1 MDLLPWDRSA
11 PAPAASAPRHAPK
24 LLPQPQPHLPHPR
37 AHLPATPVLPPPP
50 RPPAP
55 PPPLPAAIPP
65 MPPTPTLAQW
75 AVRAPAPPAKD
86 PTGVPADLLAAQR
99 RVARRARDRA
109 WAKVD
114 HALHELTCSERR
126 YARLTLPAFLAAWS
140 VGSPA
145 AGGDAETNADGNGP
159 DNSNPV
165 AATPAPPTI
174 PAEDAVL
181 LVRSLPDLAR
191 QHALLARAM
200 PAPTASPLR
209 ALSLSVPLPP
219 STRSSAS
226 FRNGSSLV
234 DNSTLDGD
242 DDDTA
247 QWGLSPAAAIWACLA
262 VARAFPAPP
271 EAPPPPP
278 HLPPAARSGAS
289 ISAGATAPASHAVS
303 APALVAAYTEYCAPH
318 GDAVA
323 AWRRAPRAVHEAAKE
338 SLVLATVRAM
348 SLRGGTARADGA
360 GTDTESDLTTSVV
373 SASRPRPSAPVD
385 PMHRPIPHPP
395 PASAASPSCMSAPRS
410 VLDDDEPPALAAAW
424 QRECQRLGC
433 DRAGLGPD
441 PHQRWTVPDLLMQ
454 PVQRLTRYG
463 LLLQQLEDT
472 LAAAAATLDPADMPH
487 AVPVEVA
494 MAAVARAKDTMRAVA
509 RAVDVQ
515 RREFERRAAARRF
528 WTRVQVPPR
537 PVLRGTLPTDL
548 VVVRAGGLVARGSG
562 SSAGDASVHTTTTTT
577 QQQREGTPPLRRR
590 RSSVEVGIAKLRAS
604 FESAAN
610 EFRLLPDLDI
620 GTSLRE
626 SLEAQMFPAGDGAL
640 DTAAA
645 AAAAPTP
652 TTVTVSTPT
661 TATAPAPSQPAEP
674 QIVRRRSRFM
684 LRRSSSL
691 TLLPK
696 ASSLSAAGSSSGGPS
711 VPPSPRERPT
721 TWASPASTV
730 RSSPSEHATVPPV
743 PHCHAPPGES
753 EGWSSLIAT
762 MRAKSELAV
771 TAWWDDLHHGQRRI
785 DAVAA
790 LMACIANDPSV
801 GVPLEPLQ
809 LPSEV
814 EPHLHL
820 VLSSGMYLRLHVVAL
835 PPASSSSSS
844 SSSGDHVPRPRTLS
858 QPQSMAR
865 RTLAAQKS
873 APVITFQAT
882 ATGMH
887 PSGAIFNSMM
897 SLDSAVTAALA
908 PANVAAPGDP
918 DPLAYLGLF
927 LFSDGTLVT
936 AEPGPPDP
944 DSHGQRRYCLRHV
957 WQLKS
962 GATWEVSE
970 LVAPSHDSSSSHKH
984 FGLRLRSSNAVVD
997 LFARSLQTRTRW
1009 LAALYRVLRGAL
1021 PTLWTDDYSTP
1032 RVSDD
1037 LAPLWLSQP
1046 LGWLP
1051 ADADA
1056 TVTPTFVQVPLEDP
1070 LTVCTSAPM
1079 TPPVSPTAPTVPHQ
1093 ARSAIA
1099 WSETDSPVSALSPAV
1114 TDSADW
1120 SQVAPVP
1127 PVPRRDRNDSV
1138 YWSRPGSADTPAA
1151 GTHGVMTM
1159 VSMSSLATGSAVSS
1173 SVRAPAGIAELVSES
1188 SASISLHR
1196 NGTGSTN
1203 RTASSGG
1210 TTPSAGSSGTA
1221 PPASAP
1227 GPIIGPGGDDPDYV
1241 VEDTLACFSVRP
1253 ISQVSASAS
1262 TSTVTSKR
1270 RVWTAAHDLTRRATQ
1285 AVQQKRKARK
1295 DKAGKHDEVNGEET
1309 NVDTA
1314 FADLFTYIPTHRLTV
1329 LDMQAELEQPE
1340 PVGPAWTRQSV
1351 ASEPVSRAAEPM
1363 PPPPPEPAHPP
1374 SEPPPSPTLSD
1385 LVLSVP
1391 ICDEPSTARL
1401 AAPLPPLPPAA
1412 GGSLR
1417 LHVSDS
1423 TATMR
1428 ASLASEASSNST
1440 TRSSKVVVAPAT
1452 SAAPLRRVPERTTSI
1467 SIHSTPRRSLVSA
1480 DRVPPG
1486 TSPPLPPRRGSGIGS
1501 PRVPP
1506 ATSSPEVL
1514 AHRPSLVIRRKRS
1527 SIIVVVPA
1535 IIPAADPEG
1544 TPTAWPTRRP
1554 SVRAASPSQPRA
1566 SESTASIVAPSSSK
1580 PGGLFTR
1587 VLRKWFGGGTPSAA
1601 SGPSARPRSGSWSL
1615 RTSVG
1620 SKRGSIEERA
1630 HAVGNPPPLSKLG
1643 RKMSLMSS
1651 NESSSLAS
1659 T

>member
-1 MDLLPWDRSA
+1 M
-11 PAPAASAPRHAPK
+11 
-24 LLPQPQPHLPHPR
+24 
-37 AHLPATPVLPPPP
+37 
-50 RPPAP
+50 
-55 PPPLPAAIPP
+55 PP
-65 MPPTPTLAQW
+65 MPPAPTLAQW

-99 RVARRARDRA
+99 RAARRARDRA

-126 YARLTLPAFLAAWS
+126 YARLVRSLAHTLPAFLAAWS

-145 AGGDAETNADGNGP
+145 AGSDADANADG
-159 DNSNPV
+159 DVADSNTLP

-191 QHALLARAM
+191 QHALLAHAM

-226 FRNGSSLV
+226 FRNGSSV
-234 DNSTLDGD
+234 ADDPTLDGD

-278 HLPPAARSGAS
+278 HLPPVARSETS
-289 ISAGATAPASHAVS
+289 ISAGTGSAPASHAVS

-323 AWRRAPRAVHEAAKE
+323 AWRRAPHAAHEAAKE
-338 SLVLATVRAM
+338 SLVIATVRAM
-348 SLRGGTARADGA
+348 SSRGAAARADGA
-360 GTDTESDLTTSVV
+360 ETDTESDLATSVV
-373 SASRPRPSAPVD
+373 SASRPRPNAPTD
-385 PMHRPIPHPP
+385 LMHRPIPPPP
-395 PASAASPSCMSAPRS
+395 PACAAPPSSTRAPRS

-433 DRAGLGPD
+433 DRAGLEPD

-548 VVVRAGGLVARGSG
+548 VVVRAGGLVGRGSG
-562 SSAGDASVHTTTTTT
+562 SSAGDGSVHTTTTT

-590 RSSVEVGIAKLRAS
+590 RSSVEVGLAKLRAS

-626 SLEAQMFPAGDGAL
+626 SLEAQMFPAAEGAL
-640 DTAAA
+640 DTS
-645 AAAAPTP
+645 AAPTP
-652 TTVTVSTPT
+652 TTAKAPTST
-661 TATAPAPSQPAEP
+661 TATAPAPLQPAEP

-696 ASSLSAAGSSSGGPS
+696 ASNLSGAGSSSGVPS
-711 VPPSPRERPT
+711 VPPSPLERPT
-721 TWASPASTV
+721 TWASPASSA
-730 RSSPSEHATVPPV
+730 RSPPSEHATAPPV
-743 PHCHAPPGES
+743 PQCHAPPGES

-790 LMACIANDPSV
+790 LMVCIANDPSV

-835 PPASSSSSS
+835 PPTSSSSSS
-844 SSSGDHVPRPRTLS
+844 SSSGDHVSRPRTLS

-873 APVITFQAT
+873 APVIAFQAT
-882 ATGMH
+882 TVGLH

-897 SLDSAVTAALA
+897 SLDSAVTAASA

-927 LFSDGTLVT
+927 LFSDGTLVA

-944 DSHGQRRYCLRHV
+944 DIHGQRRYCLRHV

-962 GATWEVSE
+962 GAAWDVSE
-970 LVAPSHDSSSSHKH
+970 LFAPSHDSSFSHKH
-984 FGLRLRSSNAVVD
+984 FGLRLRSSGAVVD

-1046 LGWLP
+1046 SGWLP
-1051 ADADA
+1051 ADADT
-1056 TVTPTFVQVPLEDP
+1056 TVTPTFVQVPLEDA
-1070 LTVCTSAPM
+1070 LTVSAPM
-1079 TPPVSPTAPTVPHQ
+1079 TPPVSPTAPTAPHH
-1093 ARSAIA
+1093 AHSTIA
-1099 WSETDSPVSALSPAV
+1099 WSETDSPVSALSPAI

-1127 PVPRRDRNDSV
+1127 PIPRRDRNDSV
-1138 YWSRPGSADTPAA
+1138 YWSRPGSADVPT
-1151 GTHGVMTM
+1151 THGVTTM
-1159 VSMSSLATGSAVSS
+1159 ISTSSLATGSAVSS
-1173 SVRAPAGIAELVSES
+1173 SVRAPAAAGIAELVSES
-1188 SASISLHR
+1188 SASSLHR

-1221 PPASAP
+1221 PPASGP
-1227 GPIIGPGGDDPDYV
+1227 GLIIGPGGDDPDYV

-1295 DKAGKHDEVNGEET
+1295 DKAGKHDEANGEET

-1340 PVGPAWTRQSV
+1340 PVGPAWTRQSM
-1351 ASEPVSRAAEPM
+1351 ASEPVPHAAEPT

-1385 LVLSVP
+1385 LVLGVP

-1412 GGSLR
+1412 SGSPR
-1417 LHVSDS
+1417 LHASDS

-1428 ASLASEASSNST
+1428 ASLASEASSGST
-1440 TRSSKVVVAPAT
+1440 ARSSKVVVAPAT

-1467 SIHSTPRRSLVSA
+1467 SVHSTPRRSLIAA
-1480 DRVPPG
+1480 DRIPPG
-1486 TSPPLPPRRGSGIGS
+1486 ASPPLPPRRGSGIGS
-1501 PRVPP
+1501 PRLPP
-1506 ATSSPEVL
+1506 ASSSPEVL
-1514 AHRPSLVIRRKRS
+1514 ARTPSLVIRRKRS

-1535 IIPAADPEG
+1535 IIPAADPG
-1544 TPTAWPTRRP
+1544 GAPTAWPTRRP
-1554 SVRAASPSQPRA
+1554 SVRASSPAQPRV
-1566 SESTASIVAPSSSK
+1566 SESTASIAAPSSSK

-1587 VLRKWFGGGTPSAA
+1587 VLRKWFGGGSPSAA
-1601 SGPSARPRSGSWSL
+1601 AGPSARPLSGSWSL

-1630 HAVGNPPPLSKLG
+1630 HGAGNPPPLSKLG